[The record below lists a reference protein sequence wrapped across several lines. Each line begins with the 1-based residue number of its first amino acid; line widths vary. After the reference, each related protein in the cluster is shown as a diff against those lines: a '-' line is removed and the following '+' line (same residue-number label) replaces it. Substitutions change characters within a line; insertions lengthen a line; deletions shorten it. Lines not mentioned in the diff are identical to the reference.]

1 MIKRVE
7 IVLSEPMATLT
18 AEAPNY
24 RAFWFDTC
32 NTWFLIRIMAI
43 YVRSVTAGLNVDVGS
58 GARHVGVQQQ
68 HV

>member
-32 NTWFLIRIMAI
+32 STWFPIGIMAI
-43 YVRSVTAGLNVDVGS
+43 CVRSVTGGLNVDVGS
-58 GARHVGVQQQ
+58 GARQVGFQQQ
-68 HV
+68 LV